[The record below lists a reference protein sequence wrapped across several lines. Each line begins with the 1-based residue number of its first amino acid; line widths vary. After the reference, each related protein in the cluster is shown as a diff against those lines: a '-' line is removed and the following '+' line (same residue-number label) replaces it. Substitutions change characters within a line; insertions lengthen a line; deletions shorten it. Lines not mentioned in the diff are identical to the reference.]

1 MSQILS
7 IFSSCLID
15 FNLQAE
21 AAIPEDILDQQHIQD
36 VDAIDADSTQY
47 VGDDDEDVE
56 PEADIVSRVRS
67 KPNTKT

>member
-1 MSQILS
+1 M
-7 IFSSCLID
+7 
-15 FNLQAE
+15 QAE

-36 VDAIDADSTQY
+36 ADGIDADSMQY
-47 VGDDDEDVE
+47 DGDGDGEGDGAVE